1 MKTLSIVIT
10 LLFVLFMQAISCRA
24 ADTVTVTA
32 TGEAS
37 LSNATS
43 EEAQKTALQRARVN
57 AVEKACGVKVQAESL
72 VRDFILRGEF
82 IHSVSYGHIISE
94 KVTRWD
100 VGMEQ
105 KNSVTPPE
113 LSYKVTIMAEVLKE
127 KGAPDPS
134 YRVKVKL
141 NKTIFQ
147 AGEDMII
154 RVSATKPG
162 YLTILNFTADDKVV
176 LLHPNAFHRD
186 SKIEPGKEYQFPSVE
201 DQQGI
206 MKLQVSNLAGH
217 KRDTEY
223 IKVIVTSRPFPLL
236 EEVNVIGQYGII
248 KTVNLAVTEIAR
260 LISSIPVQERAE
272 ETVSYEIVSK

>member
-1 MKTLSIVIT
+1 MKTSSIVIT
-10 LLFVLFMQAISCRA
+10 LLVVLFLQAISCRA
-24 ADTVTVTA
+24 ADTITVTA

-72 VRDFILRGEF
+72 VRDLILRGEF

-100 VGMEQ
+100 VGVEQ

-127 KGAPDPS
+127 KGEPDPS
-134 YRVKVKL
+134 YRVKVRL

-147 AGEDMII
+147 AGDDMII

-176 LLHPNAFHRD
+176 LLHPNAFHRE
-186 SKIEPGKEYQFPSVE
+186 SKIEPGRVYQFPSVE

-206 MKLQVSNLAGH
+206 MRLQVSNLANH
-217 KRDTEY
+217 KTDTEY
-223 IKVIVTSRPFPLL
+223 IKVIITSSPFPLL
-236 EEVNVIGQYGII
+236 EEVDVNGQYGVM
-248 KTVNLAVTEIAR
+248 KTVSLAMTEIAR

>member
-10 LLFVLFMQAISCRA
+10 LFVVLSLQAISCKA
-24 ADTVTVTA
+24 ADTITVTA

-37 LSNATS
+37 LSNVTS

-72 VRDFILRGEF
+72 VRDLILRGEF

-100 VGMEQ
+100 VGVEQ

-113 LSYKVTIMAEVLKE
+113 LSYKVTIIAEVLKE
-127 KGAPDPS
+127 KGEPDPS
-134 YRVKVKL
+134 YRVKVRL

-176 LLHPNAFHRD
+176 LLHPNAFHRE
-186 SKIEPGKEYQFPSVE
+186 SKIEPGREYQFPSVE

-206 MKLQVSNLAGH
+206 MRLQVSNLANH
-217 KRDTEY
+217 KTDTEY

-236 EEVNVIGQYGII
+236 EEVDVNGQYGVM
-248 KTVNLAVTEIAR
+248 KTVSLAVTEIAR